1 MPETIF
7 NMSGSNTVTE
17 THLNQFD
24 EMLENTLAIE
34 QNVGSSTGTISR
46 RMSARNDGPLN
57 DSLAPLLNNMNSIIQ
72 NVPESLP
79 TTPGYEIDD
88 KMFTKGFSLHQP
100 QEDSLPTQRPGFTRL
115 ESRPILERWRSIND
129 VFSKLIPTKKED
141 DEEVN
146 TTSANVKET
155 APVADATEE
164 MTFHNPPKN
173 LWRFIS
179 CCIWCFNVGLSDGAP
194 GALLPYMEEYYDIS
208 YSVVS
213 LIWMSTAVGFIV
225 VALLAHKIEPY
236 LNKELSLGVGSCS
249 LMILYI
255 FILTGSKFPLIV
267 VGFFFCGVGGAIN
280 ISQMNIFMSR
290 LEKASTALGMF
301 HGTYGLG
308 ATIAPLIATQ
318 FVEHGIKW
326 HMYYIMLVGLMLF
339 NATNIF
345 LAFKGANTDLAPWD
359 NKEDLKPEDMET
371 PLNEAMHQEENM
383 IGLRDLTREGGQVD
397 VRPNSPERTD
407 SSEKAIPDS
416 AQAPV
421 FPKGTMSLALHNRVT
436 WLLSLFVLFYQGAE
450 VSMGGWIVTFL
461 LTYRNDTSAS
471 VGYVASGYWFGLTLG
486 RLFLTRPFH
495 KFLGARRAVI
505 ILGLLSILM
514 IALTWLVPNV
524 IAAGVFV
531 SLAGVFV
538 GPTYPLMIT
547 IAAKVLPRK
556 IQVVSLTIMTAFGS
570 SGGALF
576 PFLVGLISQFTGT
589 FVVHPIFIA
598 LYLFML
604 IVWICLPNIERKAP
618 PSNILQRFW

>member
-1 MPETIF
+1 
-7 NMSGSNTVTE
+7 MSSSSTVTE
-17 THLNQFD
+17 THLDQFD
-24 EMLENTLAIE
+24 EMLENTLAFE

-46 RMSARNDGPLN
+46 RMSVRQDGPLN
-57 DSLAPLLNNMNSIIQ
+57 ETLAPLSNNTNSIIQ

-88 KMFTKGFSLHQP
+88 KMFAKGFSLHQP
-100 QEDSLPTQRPGFTRL
+100 QVDNFPTQRPGFTRS

-129 VFSKLIPTKKED
+129 VFSKLIPKKIQEE
-141 DEEVN
+141 EEVN
-146 TTSANVKET
+146 TSSTNVEEHS
-155 APVADATEE
+155 PVTDATEE
-164 MTFHNPPKN
+164 MTFRNPPKN

-194 GALLPYMEEYYDIS
+194 GALLPYMEEYYNIS

-249 LMILYI
+249 LMISYI
-255 FILTGSKFPLIV
+255 FISTGSKFPLIV
-267 VGFFFCGVGGAIN
+267 VGFFFCGVGVAIN
-280 ISQMNIFMSR
+280 ISQMNIFLSR
-290 LEKASTALGMF
+290 LEKASTALGLF
-301 HGTYGLG
+301 HGSYGLG
-308 ATIAPLIATQ
+308 ATLAPLIATQ
-318 FVEHGIKW
+318 FVNSGIKW
-326 HMYYIMLVGLMLF
+326 HMYYIMLVGLMFF

-345 LAFKGANTDLAPWD
+345 LAFKGANADLAPWD
-359 NKEDLKPEDMET
+359 NKEDSKPEDMET
-371 PLNEAMHQEENM
+371 PLNEAMKQEENM

-397 VRPNSPERTD
+397 LRPNSPERSD
-407 SSEKAIPDS
+407 STEKAIPDP

-421 FPKGTMSLALHNRVT
+421 FPKGNMSLALHNRVT

-450 VSMGGWIVTFL
+450 VSMGGWVVTFL
-461 LTYRNDTSAS
+461 LTYRNDTSSS

-486 RLFLTRPFH
+486 RLFLTRLFH
-495 KFLGARRAVI
+495 KYLGARRAI
-505 ILGLLSILM
+505 IISAVLSIVF

-598 LYLFML
+598 LYSLMLF
-604 IVWICLPNIERKAP
+604 VWVCLPNIERKTP
-618 PSNILQRFW
+618 HMNIFQRFW